1 MLFDQVSRVGRA
13 RLAKGVSS
21 MKRIF
26 AMLGSLA
33 AVFAAGGAL
42 VRW

>member
-1 MLFDQVSRVGRA
+1 MKSRGARVGGPGRA
-13 RLAKGVSS
+13 KEVSN

-26 AMLGSLA
+26 AMLGALA
-33 AVFAAGGAL
+33 AVFLASGAP